1 MKRLSINDLSKI
13 PSVPEEVYE
22 IEEWDVSVLIRGMTK
37 GMQVKLGKLLNS
49 EGTDAFDYQKELL
62 KVCIVEPELTDEDI
76 DMLYSKD
83 SKVIDKIFIKI
94 NELNGLGGSAEADK
108 F

>member
-1 MKRLSINDLSKI
+1 MGCLSLDS
-13 PSVPEEVYE
+13 
-22 IEEWDVSVLIRGMTK
+22 W
-37 GMQVKLGKLLNS
+37 KLLNS

-83 SKVIDKIFIKI
+83 SKIIDKIFIKI
-94 NELNGLGGSAEADK
+94 NALNGLGGSAEADK

>member
-1 MKRLSINDLSKI
+1 MA
-13 PSVPEEVYE
+13 PS
-22 IEEWDVSVLIRGMTK
+22 R
-37 GMQVKLGKLLNS
+37 
-49 EGTDAFDYQKELL
+49 DYQRELL

-83 SKVIDKIFIKI
+83 SKVIDTIFLKI
-94 NELNGLGGSAEADK
+94 NELNGLGGSAEAEQ